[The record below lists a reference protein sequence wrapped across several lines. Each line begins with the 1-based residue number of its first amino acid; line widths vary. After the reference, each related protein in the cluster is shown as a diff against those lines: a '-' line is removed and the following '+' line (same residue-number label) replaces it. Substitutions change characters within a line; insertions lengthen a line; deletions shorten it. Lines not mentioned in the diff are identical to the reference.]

1 MQTTT
6 SAFVYLKYP
15 VTMRASPTVSQSNT
29 AIILTG
35 ATLPTTAL
43 STAYVGSDS
52 LSINV
57 SVASGGVA
65 GQGAMWIGNNT
76 SSAFV
81 DLAIE
86 L

>member
-1 MQTTT
+1 M
-6 SAFVYLKYP
+6 
-15 VTMRASPTVSQSNT
+15 
-29 AIILTG
+29 
-35 ATLPTTAL
+35 TTAL

-65 GQGAMWIGNNT
+65 GYGAMWIGNNT

-81 DLAIE
+81 ALTIE